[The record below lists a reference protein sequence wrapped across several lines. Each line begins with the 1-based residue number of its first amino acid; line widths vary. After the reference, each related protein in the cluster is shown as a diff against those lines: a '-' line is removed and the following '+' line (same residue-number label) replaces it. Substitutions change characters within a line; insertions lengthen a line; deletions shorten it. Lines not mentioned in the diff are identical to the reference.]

1 MPSRG
6 SDLYRGERGPVIFL
20 RVKEV
25 TVTEAWWLGR
35 RVGRV
40 RSGRAVK
47 LREKFRWTTGKH
59 HRALSK
65 GGRI

>member
-6 SDLYRGERGPVIFL
+6 SDLCRGRRGPVIFL
-20 RVKEV
+20 GVKEV

-35 RVGRV
+35 RVDRV

-47 LREKFRWTTGKH
+47 LREGV
-59 HRALSK
+59 
-65 GGRI
+65 